1 MTLTQHNQ
9 TFILALSY
17 MTVYF
22 LSVILRTFTSGD
34 VVVESFS

>member
-17 MTVYF
+17 MTVY
-22 LSVILRTFTSGD
+22 LSVILRTFTSGV